1 MGNSNSNFVNL
12 DEKEK
17 SIFSFKVKLVKISV
31 EKGKKKFTKS
41 MPNYKFK
48 LKLYPSSLTLKND
61 NYKLDFNYYNIKSWT
76 NEKQFFSFQTID
88 KDTYMF
94 LTENNINASVISEA
108 LTDICNNIKNKT
120 N

>member
-17 SIFSFKVKLVKISV
+17 SIYSFKVKLVKLSV
-31 EKGKKKFTKS
+31 EKGKTKVTKP

-48 LKLYPSSLTLKND
+48 LKLYPSTLTLKND
-61 NYKLDFNYYNIKSWT
+61 NCKLDFNYYNIKTWT

-94 LTENNINASVISEA
+94 LTEDKINAGVISEA
-108 LTDICNNIKNKT
+108 LTNICTNIKNKT